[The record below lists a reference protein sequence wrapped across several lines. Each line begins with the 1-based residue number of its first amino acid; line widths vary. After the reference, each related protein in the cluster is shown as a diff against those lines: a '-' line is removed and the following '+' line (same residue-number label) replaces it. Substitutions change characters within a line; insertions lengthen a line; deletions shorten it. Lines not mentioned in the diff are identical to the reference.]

1 MNKLT
6 DKNFKYL
13 DNYLLEGACYSFL
26 IKKTSSKGGKIMKR
40 KFLSVLLAGALAVS
54 MLAGCG
60 GGNDAAE
67 TTTETT
73 DTAETDAAE
82 TDTADADAA
91 ETDASAGG
99 GLVGV
104 SMPTQDLQRWNQDGS
119 NMKAELE
126 AAGYT
131 VELQYASNDIATQVS
146 QIETMIHQR
155 MRASGY
161 RFHRRRFPWNRSGS
175 GKGAG
180 HSGYRLR
187 PSDYE
192 L

>member
-1 MNKLT
+1 
-6 DKNFKYL
+6 
-13 DNYLLEGACYSFL
+13 
-26 IKKTSSKGGKIMKR
+26 MKR

-99 GLVGV
+99 VLIGV
-104 SMPTQDLQRWNQDGS
+104 CMTTQDLHRWNQDGS

-126 AAGYT
+126 EAGYT
-131 VELQYASNDIATQVS
+131 V
-146 QIETMIHQR
+146 
-155 MRASGY
+155 
-161 RFHRRRFPWNRSGS
+161 
-175 GKGAG
+175 
-180 HSGYRLR
+180 
-187 PSDYE
+187 
-192 L
+192 

>member
-1 MNKLT
+1 MFAFENWHSALEMKLYFQRFLHHIAGLPDFSALKFT
-6 DKNFKYL
+6 RYNQYESLILPMQKYL
-13 DNYLLEGACYSFL
+13 EEAGVEMCIRDRDNYLLEGACYSFL

-119 NMKAELE
+119 NMKAEMCIRDRYLE
-126 AAGYT
+126 RYP
-131 VELQYASNDIATQVS
+131 E
-146 QIETMIHQR
+146 
-155 MRASGY
+155 
-161 RFHRRRFPWNRSGS
+161 
-175 GKGAG
+175 
-180 HSGYRLR
+180 
-187 PSDYE
+187 
-192 L
+192 